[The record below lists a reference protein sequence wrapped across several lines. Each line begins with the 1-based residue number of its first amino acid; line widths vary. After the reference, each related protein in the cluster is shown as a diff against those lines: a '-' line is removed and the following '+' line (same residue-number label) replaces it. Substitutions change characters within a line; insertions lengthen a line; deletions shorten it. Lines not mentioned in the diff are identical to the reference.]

1 MLKNRVSS
9 FFGGGPSFSSV
20 GREGGGWLFLRM
32 HTCIN
37 NVLMSL
43 NVKIV
48 LNYFE
53 NLAVFEKVSNFALAF
68 RK

>member
-1 MLKNRVSS
+1 MLKNRVLS

-20 GREGGGWLFLRM
+20 GRKGRGRLILRL
-32 HTCIN
+32 HAYIN
-37 NVLMSL
+37 NVLMSP
-43 NVKIV
+43 NVKFT
-48 LNYFE
+48 LNHFE